1 MHARKWTFPERQ
13 MNLRLGSDLA
23 FAGLQLSVVRS
34 VAADTRPDL
43 LFLAIIGWYTE
54 RPFPPC
60 LGFSSSHEIR
70 KTTDADIDDASPRMS
85 KTKCT
90 SWENSPSPFKFSRI

>member
-43 LFLAIIGWYTE
+43 LFLAIIGLW
-54 RPFPPC
+54 
-60 LGFSSSHEIR
+60 
-70 KTTDADIDDASPRMS
+70 TDKALSAVP
-85 KTKCT
+85 
-90 SWENSPSPFKFSRI
+90 WFLVESRDPQND